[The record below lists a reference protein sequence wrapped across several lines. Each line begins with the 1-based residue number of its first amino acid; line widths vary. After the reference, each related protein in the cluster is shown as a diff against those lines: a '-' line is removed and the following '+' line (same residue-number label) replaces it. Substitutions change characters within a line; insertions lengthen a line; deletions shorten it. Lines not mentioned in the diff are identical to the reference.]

1 MGRCSRTYNLGV
13 NPTLLN
19 RVAIALSMV
28 GVYIAGVL
36 SYSHAARVEVP
47 CKADSTVNCAAVVN
61 SPFGYL
67 IGIPVAYL
75 GLVTYLV
82 ILGLAVLRGRSSG
95 AQWQRVTKAGFA
107 LTLVGVAF
115 SLYLQ
120 TISISTIGQLC
131 AWCLASAVTMLVLFI
146 VHGMISQR
154 GEPDA
159 EEGEAASSVGPR
171 RDVTVLAAMAILAVG
186 AFGVTASSMRK
197 ELLSASSGF
206 TFEGVTMEEVLGSPG
221 RMKGPEDAKVLVV
234 EVADINCPACRTNYP
249 KMKKTFADNAGK
261 MRMSFIHF
269 PLFNKPGHETS
280 IAGAMMSEY
289 AADNGKFWEFMDRV
303 FDESNTERVKQ
314 ESGLYGIAGEIGL
327 DIEDLKKK
335 MDVDRDTTLLD
346 RVNADFFNCVEK
358 MKIGG
363 TPAFILA
370 PEGVQPK
377 SYGFEGFEAAI
388 KEPGIASLLK

>member
-1 MGRCSRTYNLGV
+1 M

-19 RVAIALSMV
+19 RAAIVLSMV

-36 SYSHAARVEVP
+36 TYSHLAKVEVP
-47 CKADSTVNCAAVVN
+47 CRADTTVNCAAVVN

-67 IGIPVAYL
+67 LGIPVAYL
-75 GLVTYLV
+75 GLLTYLV
-82 ILGLAVLRGRSSG
+82 VLGLAIVRGRSTG
-95 AQWQRVTKAGFA
+95 VMWQRVTKAGFA
-107 LTLVGVAF
+107 LTLVGVGF

-120 TISISTIGQLC
+120 TISISTIQQLC
-131 AWCLASAVTMLVLFI
+131 AWCLASAVTMLALFI

-154 GEPDA
+154 GEPEA
-159 EEGEAASSVGPR
+159 SEEGELAGAGALAK
-171 RDVTVLAAMAILAVG
+171 RDLTVVAAMAILAVG

-197 ELLSASSGF
+197 ELLSASTGF
-206 TFEGVTMEEVLGSPG
+206 TFEGVTMEEVLGAPG
-221 RMKGPEDAKVLVV
+221 KLKGPADAKVLVV

-249 KMKKTFADNAGK
+249 KMKKIFADNAGK

-314 ESGLYGIAGEIGL
+314 ESGLYGIAGEVGL

-335 MDVDRDTTLLD
+335 MDVDRDTSLLD
-346 RVNADFFNCVEK
+346 RVNTDFFNCVEK